1 MRVQELALKIILKAE
16 GLREP
21 MLCFRAARRTVCNLT
36 NLVLALTR
44 LVRCALIGMM
54 LSPPQMLGQSS
65 VADVPAAN
73 PGRPTVSTPATLTPV
88 GYLQFETGGLYA
100 QISPEFTTRFA

>member
-1 MRVQELALKIILKAE
+1 
-16 GLREP
+16 

-36 NLVLALTR
+36 NLDLALTR
-44 LVRCALIGMM
+44 LVRCALIGTM
-54 LSPPQMLGQSS
+54 LSPAQMVGQSS